1 MKKMIVIDGNSLLF
15 RAFYATSFPGAPIMQ
30 TKDGQPTNA
39 IFAFSNMILKIIND
53 QKEEFNL
60 CVAFDTGK
68 KTFRHSELETY
79 KANRKPVPTELVS
92 QMPLARELLKNMG
105 VFIYEQEGVEGD
117 DIAGTVAKKAKEEGY
132 DVTIYTSDRDFLQ
145 LIEDNITIYILKK
158 GLSDIAIMNHD
169 AMVEKYGFEPIQI
182 QDYKGLMGDPS
193 DNLPG
198 IPGVGE
204 KTAIKLI
211 QEYQSLENIIEAAK
225 TMTSKLGQKIIENQ
239 ELGKLCKHLAIIK
252 TDVELPFTINDT
264 LYKGFHFDELREFCI
279 KYELKQLLAKIKP
292 AKSNTNEIKNEE
304 IRYTI
309 IENTN
314 DIDFDS
320 KISVAID
327 INDKESS
334 YFRASIY
341 GLSFTNKN
349 ENYYISIDNLKK
361 DQKLLDVLKDESHK
375 IIAYNFKQ
383 IRGALSTQ
391 NIEINGLEDDIFIA
405 AYLLDSSFVNNIEQV
420 GSLFGFTISPGE
432 NSFDLFQE
440 GNPKRTCEISY
451 QINKILPKL
460 HNTLQN
466 EELEK
471 LYYQIEIP
479 LVTVLSDMEIEGFP
493 LDVNTLDSLGVTF
506 KDNLNQLK
514 NEIFHVVGH
523 EFNIDSPKQV
533 ATVLFDELGL
543 KENKKRST
551 SVEILNDLY
560 DDHIVIPLLLSYR
573 KYAKIVTTYIDGLK
587 SYIFDDGKLHC
598 LFNQAVTTTGRLS
611 SSEPNLQNISIRD
624 EEAKSIRKAFYYKE
638 NNISIMSY
646 DYSQIELR
654 LLANFSHCQ
663 KLIDTFNSGKD
674 IHAETAR
681 HVFHINED
689 EVPSPLRRKAKAVN
703 FGIVYGISN
712 WGLSKQINVSA
723 KEADQIIQ
731 NFYDAYP
738 EVASFLQQTIYD
750 VQDNGFVKTMFG
762 RKRYIREIFDSN
774 YSVREFAK
782 RAAMNAPIQGTAAD
796 LIKIAMIDVAKE
808 IKNNNL
814 KSKLVLQIHDE
825 LIFKVYDDE
834 VDKLTNIVKNCMENA
849 IKLDVKLEVDG
860 GVAKTWYDAK

>member
-314 DIDFDS
+314 DIDFDKLIKATNGYS
-320 KISVAID
+320 GADISNVCR
-327 INDKESS
+327 E
-334 YFRASIY
+334 ASLMPMRRNLIE
-341 GLSFTNKN
+341 NKG
-349 ENYYISIDNLKK
+349 
-361 DQKLLDVLKDESHK
+361 
-375 IIAYNFKQ
+375 
-383 IRGALSTQ
+383 R
-391 NIEINGLEDDIFIA
+391 NIEEL
-405 AYLLDSSFVNNIEQV
+405 VNDPDFRRKIEAPI
-420 GSLFGFTISPGE
+420 GMK
-432 NSFDLFQE
+432 DL
-440 GNPKRTCEISY
+440 
-451 QINKILPKL
+451 
-460 HNTLQN
+460 N
-466 EELEK
+466 EA
-471 LYYQIEIP
+471 I
-479 LVTVLSDMEIEGFP
+479 G
-493 LDVNTLDSLGVTF
+493 
-506 KDNLNQLK
+506 
-514 NEIFHVVGH
+514 
-523 EFNIDSPKQV
+523 
-533 ATVLFDELGL
+533 
-543 KENKKRST
+543 
-551 SVEILNDLY
+551 
-560 DDHIVIPLLLSYR
+560 
-573 KYAKIVTTYIDGLK
+573 
-587 SYIFDDGKLHC
+587 
-598 LFNQAVTTTGRLS
+598 
-611 SSEPNLQNISIRD
+611 NIS
-624 EEAKSIRKAFYYKE
+624 KSV
-638 NNISIMSY
+638 
-646 DYSQIELR
+646 SQ
-654 LLANFSHCQ
+654 
-663 KLIDTFNSGKD
+663 KD
-674 IHAETAR
+674 LE
-681 HVFHINED
+681 
-689 EVPSPLRRKAKAVN
+689 
-703 FGIVYGISN
+703 
-712 WGLSKQINVSA
+712 
-723 KEADQIIQ
+723 
-731 NFYDAYP
+731 
-738 EVASFLQQTIYD
+738 
-750 VQDNGFVKTMFG
+750 
-762 RKRYIREIFDSN
+762 
-774 YSVREFAK
+774 
-782 RAAMNAPIQGTAAD
+782 
-796 LIKIAMIDVAKE
+796 
-808 IKNNNL
+808 
-814 KSKLVLQIHDE
+814 
-825 LIFKVYDDE
+825 VYDKWTAE
-834 VDKLTNIVKNCMENA
+834 FSSV
-849 IKLDVKLEVDG
+849 
-860 GVAKTWYDAK
+860 